1 MKLRSLYTAL
11 ICAVLLLIAAAS
23 VHGSGRAQALS
34 PIGDGAG
41 SDGPVEGSGEAGAG
55 PDLIAYTERVGGN
68 ERVWHLTTPP
78 LARTN
83 VITGLNVLILN
94 QQGRPSS
101 ARVEVYPPD
110 DTWYDWQGYTDEQGR
125 AEAEV
130 AAGAY
135 TLVVSSEADHFVVV
149 REGIFAPG
157 DITVQVTGTVAVQV
171 TVRCAGGALCEG
183 GTGVS
188 FERFAGGIQ
197 HVGRVAPDTGQ
208 LSVDLSPGVYNA
220 CASSG
225 GNNTYLHRPQ
235 VSLVQPTSLRFDP
248 TQMPA
253 GQVVLRL
260 VGLDQIGLV
269 PGPLPRWRSWSPVF
283 LLRDGGSA
291 VLSAD
296 QYTLSLH
303 RELTDG
309 GATEWIYYLN
319 TASASYNI
327 LPGAQITL
335 WAGPTYSATIAPDKP
350 VCAPGDTV
358 TFDARMPDAYGNTL
372 RQINRGPSQQVMLG
386 HLRVTGPQ
394 GEVVLEMDSRW
405 YSGALHLHLA
415 PDAAQGQY
423 GVRWTLDTG
432 PLAGVL
438 AASAQFTVSGQPVT
452 PGPTSSPTATQL
464 PTLTPT
470 LRPTSTPTPTSSPT
484 PSTAWLSWAAPGA
497 ALCPGQLGSTVDA
510 AYGNIRLPATLNATL
525 SGAVTF
531 TDGRVTQAINLVS
544 ASGRQTLALRVVPG
558 SPPGSSFTLAIA
570 LGALRLERS
579 GAVCRELWLPTI
591 LKAAP
596 LPS

>member
-1 MKLRSLYTAL
+1 MKLRILYTVL

-23 VHGSGRAQALS
+23 VYGSGRARALS
-34 PIGDGAG
+34 PIVGGAG
-41 SDGPVEGSGEAGAG
+41 SDGPVDGSAAAGAG

-78 LARTN
+78 LAQTN
-83 VITGLNVLILN
+83 VITGLNVLVLN

-101 ARVEVYPPD
+101 AHVEVYPPD
-110 DTWYDWQGYTDEQGR
+110 DTVCDWEGYADEQGR
-125 AEAEV
+125 AQVEV

-171 TVRCAGGALCEG
+171 TVRCAGGALCG
-183 GTGVS
+183 GAGVS
-188 FERFAGGIQ
+188 FERFAGGLQ
-197 HVGRVAPDTGQ
+197 HVGRVVPDTGQ

-225 GNNTYLHRPQ
+225 ANNTYLHRPQ
-235 VSLVQPTSLRFDP
+235 VTIVQPTSLRFDP
-248 TQMPA
+248 TQMPV
-253 GQVVLRL
+253 GEVVLRL
-260 VGLDQIGLV
+260 VGLNEIGLV
-269 PGPLPRWRSWSPVF
+269 PVPLPRRRAWGPVF
-283 LLRDGGSA
+283 LLRDGGLA

-296 QYTLSLH
+296 QYRLDLH
-303 RELTDG
+303 RNLTDG
-309 GATEWIYYLN
+309 GGTDWIYYVD
-319 TASASYNI
+319 TASASYNV

-335 WAGPTYSATIAPDKP
+335 WAGPTYRATIAPRKP

-358 TFDARMPDAYGNTL
+358 TFDARMPDAYGNTV
-372 RQINRGPSQQVMLG
+372 RQISRGPSQEIVLG

-394 GEVVLEMDSRW
+394 GQIVLEIDSRW

-423 GVRWTLDTG
+423 EARWTLDTG

-452 PGPTSSPTATQL
+452 PGPTPSPTVTQL

-470 LRPTSTPTPTSSPT
+470 LRPTSTATPTASPT
-484 PSTAWLSWAAPGA
+484 PSTTWLSWAAPDA
-497 ALCPGQLGSTVDA
+497 AICPGQLGSTLDV
-510 AYGNIRLPATLNATL
+510 AYGNIHLPAVLTATL

-531 TDGRVTQAINLVS
+531 ADGRATQAINLAS

-558 SPPGSSFTLAIA
+558 SSAGSSFTLSIA

-579 GAVCRELWLPTI
+579 GVVCRELWLPTI
-591 LKAAP
+591 LKAA
-596 LPS
+596 LPPS